1 MTPSFPPFYS
11 YNTGLTADTGRDVMV
26 PCVDMNGDGLLE
38 IPTDAKL
45 KGLPTQVRGV
55 DWCKYKSSVLVHTG
69 YSLAVQEDGYQMV
82 LPDKQFKSVTVSYAD
97 KSHRLTVKSKTD
109 KRRPLKCCRCFKHS
123 MTPTR
128 ATIRIIPNSCERAVM
143 YIWQSAAILRI
154 LP

>member
-1 MTPSFPPFYS
+1 M
-11 YNTGLTADTGRDVMV
+11 
-26 PCVDMNGDGLLE
+26 
-38 IPTDAKL
+38 

-109 KRRPLKCCRCFKHS
+109 KK
-123 MTPTR
+123 
-128 ATIRIIPNSCERAVM
+128 AE
-143 YIWQSAAILRI
+143 
-154 LP
+154 